1 MKQFLD
7 HFTTLQQ
14 MDAGAW
20 IAAGAVA
27 TFIGL
32 AIYAVVHLIVGFA
45 AACESYQTLR
55 EGDDE

>member
-32 AIYAVVHLIVGFA
+32 AIYAAWHLIAGLA